1 MKAIVL
7 DTKKENLEGDGLFL
21 LDAEKIASVS
31 VERATAGADS
41 QKYGIRVSGTGL
53 NYFFHISFSKASKL
67 EADEQKNFLMK
78 LQARL
83 AKEIWEDRSLE
94 TRLISEKMGL

>member
-1 MKAIVL
+1 
-7 DTKKENLEGDGLFL
+7 
-21 LDAEKIASVS
+21 
-31 VERATAGADS
+31 
-41 QKYGIRVSGTGL
+41 
-53 NYFFHISFSKASKL
+53 L